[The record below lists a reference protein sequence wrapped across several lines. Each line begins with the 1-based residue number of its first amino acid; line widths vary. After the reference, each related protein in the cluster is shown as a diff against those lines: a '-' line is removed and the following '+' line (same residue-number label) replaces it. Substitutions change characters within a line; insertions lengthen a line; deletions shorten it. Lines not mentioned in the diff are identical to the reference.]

1 MKLGLLTSN
10 HIRHKFLAN
19 ELNKKHELSIIISEE
34 KGNQDQLVGRNDE
47 ENIILKKHFESLKIE
62 QEIFFGKQQWPKQVD
77 VIRID
82 RGSINS
88 TEVEI
93 KLKENKING
102 LAVFGPGILKE
113 NIFSIS
119 PGNVINAHQG
129 ISPYYRGSATNFWPF
144 VNGELSYVGVTMHYI
159 DKGIDTGDIICHGF
173 PNIEKGDNMHRIGCK
188 VVKET
193 AMLFVKIFN
202 MIEIGNKPCGIKQW
216 YKGRLYQRKDFSAQA
231 VIKARENISGG
242 LVDQFLKKKNK
253 SIPNFQSIQLI

>member
-1 MKLGLLTSN
+1 LKLGLLTSN

-93 KLKENKING
+93 KLM
-102 LAVFGPGILKE
+102 V
-113 NIFSIS
+113 
-119 PGNVINAHQG
+119 
-129 ISPYYRGSATNFWPF
+129 
-144 VNGELSYVGVTMHYI
+144 
-159 DKGIDTGDIICHGF
+159 
-173 PNIEKGDNMHRIGCK
+173 
-188 VVKET
+188 
-193 AMLFVKIFN
+193 
-202 MIEIGNKPCGIKQW
+202 
-216 YKGRLYQRKDFSAQA
+216 
-231 VIKARENISGG
+231 
-242 LVDQFLKKKNK
+242 
-253 SIPNFQSIQLI
+253 